1 MNIFNFFRR
10 KTTLLTLKSDE
21 NAILFTVDKNN
32 KLSIRV
38 SAQLLDEKNSQK
50 MAEVLFLIGKDF
62 YRPLITKMLENMAI
76 EDESR
81 EDFVKAVTSYWE
93 AYLDTYKKETYNT
106 LGDEPVVSPLKFS
119 QLVTN
124 IEK

>member
-1 MNIFNFFRR
+1 MNIFNFFKR

-21 NAILFTVDKNN
+21 NAILFTIDKNH

-38 SAQLLDEKNSQK
+38 SAQLLDEKDSQK
-50 MAEVLFLIGKDF
+50 MAEVLFLMGKDY
-62 YRPLITKMLENMAI
+62 YRPSIAGMLENMAI
-76 EDESR
+76 EDKSR
-81 EDFVKAVTSYWE
+81 SNFIKELTSFWKI
-93 AYLDTYKKETYNT
+93 YLDTYKKESYNT
-106 LGDEPVVSPLKFS
+106 EGDEPVVSPLKFS

>member
-21 NAILFTVDKNN
+21 NAILFTIDKNN

-81 EDFVKAVTSYWE
+81 KDFVKDVTSYWE

>member
-21 NAILFTVDKNN
+21 NAILFTIDKNN

>member
-81 EDFVKAVTSYWE
+81 KDFVKAIISYWQ
-93 AYLDTYKKETYNT
+93 AYLDTYKKESYNT
-106 LGDEPVVSPLKFS
+106 EGDEPVVSPLKFS

>member
-1 MNIFNFFRR
+1 MNILNFFRR

-21 NAILFTVDKNN
+21 NAILFTIDKNN

-62 YRPLITKMLENMAI
+62 YRPNITKMFENMAI

-81 EDFVKAVTSYWE
+81 KDFVKAIISYWQ

>member
-81 EDFVKAVTSYWE
+81 KDFVKDVTSYWE

>member
-21 NAILFTVDKNN
+21 NAILFTIDKNN

-81 EDFVKAVTSYWE
+81 KDFVKDVTSYWE
-93 AYLDTYKKETYNT
+93 AYLDTYKKEGYNT

>member
-1 MNIFNFFRR
+1 MNILNFFRR

-21 NAILFTVDKNN
+21 NAILFTIDKNN

>member
-21 NAILFTVDKNN
+21 NAILFTIDKNN

-81 EDFVKAVTSYWE
+81 KDFVKAVTSYWE